1 MPKVKNLTKETVH
14 VQRWKFLPDGRV
26 MDPRGNL
33 KGAVPDDVAYSAA
46 AKRLADQGVLD
57 IEGYRPKKPTPKVG
71 PAPAVVKVE
80 AKVEETS
87 KEKPKKDKG
96 K

>member
-1 MPKVKNLTKETVH
+1 MPKVKNLTKKTIP

-57 IEGYRPKKPTPKVG
+57 IEGYRPKKPDVKVG
-71 PAPAVVKVE
+71 PPPAAPKVE
-80 AKVEETS
+80 AKVEDVS
-87 KEKPKKDKG
+87 KEKSKKDKG